1 MIKNQRKKIL
11 IAIVIFALLGTLF
24 FLNDWKQVLTI
35 FIVAII
41 GFLVPQLFDITEI
54 ILNRVNDLNNVLNPK
69 RYEKTFKIYND
80 RLLNF
85 AVHFYFFISEI
96 LINEQKDW
104 LSIPPRKDFSLSTTA
119 EAFNNLLKNGQPT
132 FQRIVKDGKKTFSD
146 ESCNRFELAQGEL
159 CDIYRILQSLPQ
171 ELDFC
176 AKRYPDFINLQ
187 SAFYQIKD
195 TFKYNADSRACEAFV
210 EAFLKDLS
218 KFLMIQ

>member
-1 MIKNQRKKIL
+1 MIKNKKKKIL
-11 IAIVIFALLGTLF
+11 IAILIFVLIGTLF

-35 FIVAII
+35 LVVAII
-41 GFLVPQLFDITEI
+41 GFLIPQLFDITEI
-54 ILNRVNDLNNVLNPK
+54 ILNKVNDLNNVLNPK

-85 AVHFYFFISEI
+85 AANFYFFISEI
-96 LINEQKDW
+96 LINEQKDR
-104 LSIPPRKDFSLSTTA
+104 LRLPPHKDFSLSSVA
-119 EAFNNLLKNGQPT
+119 EAFNTLLKNGQPT
-132 FQRIVKDGKKTFSD
+132 FQRIVKDDKITFSD
-146 ESCNRFELAQGEL
+146 KSCNRFEMAQGEL

-171 ELDFC
+171 ELEFC

-195 TFKYNADSRACEAFV
+195 TFIYSAESRACEAFV

-218 KFLMIQ
+218 KFLII

>member
-1 MIKNQRKKIL
+1 MIKNKKKKLSIIIL
-11 IAIVIFALLGTLF
+11 IFLLLGALF

-41 GFLVPQLFDITEI
+41 GFLIPLLFDITEV
-54 ILNRVNDLNNVLNPK
+54 ILNKVNDLNNVLNPN

-85 AVHFYFFISEI
+85 AANFYFFVSEI
-96 LINEQKDW
+96 LIDEQKDW
-104 LSIPPRKDFSLSTTA
+104 LRLPPHKDFSLSTTA

-132 FQRIVKDGKKTFSD
+132 FHRIVKDGKNTFSD
-146 ESCNRFELAQGEL
+146 DSCNRFELAQGEL

-218 KFLMIQ
+218 KFLIIQ